1 MFSDTLVDLFASGD
15 MLNAIWVTIYMTII
29 ASVISYVIGLPLGV
43 ILYVTKQKGL
53 APCKPLNVILGFIV
67 NILRSIP
74 FVILTFSLFP
84 LTKLIVGSSV
94 GNGAMIVTLIV
105 GAAPYVA
112 RMVESSLLEVDGGV
126 IEAAESMGAS
136 TLEIILKV

>member
-1 MFSDTLVDLFASGD
+1 MFSETLTKLFANG
-15 MLNAIWVTIYMTII
+15 MMTEAIWATVYMTVI
-29 ASVISYVIGLPLGV
+29 ATVASYLIGLPLGV

-53 APCKPLNVILGFIV
+53 APCKPLNVILGFII

-74 FVILTFSLFP
+74 FIILTFSLFP
-84 LTKLIVGSSV
+84 LTKLIVGTTM

-112 RMVESSLLEVDGGV
+112 
-126 IEAAESMGAS
+126 
-136 TLEIILKV
+136 